1 MKYDGVVQDMALAGI
16 DAATDKNPPTSRT
29 FDLRTSDERMVMW
42 CASLERRYEDLA
54 LRVAYL
60 EMQAHKQSQGP
71 RLSAETLAHRL
82 LNPGEEPE
90 EDDPDD

>member
-1 MKYDGVVQDMALAGI
+1 MKYDGVVQDMALKGI
-16 DAATDKNPPTSRT
+16 DAATDKNPPPRT

-60 EMQAHKQSQGP
+60 EMQAHKQTAKPVQP
-71 RLSAETLAHRL
+71 
-82 LNPGEEPE
+82 
-90 EDDPDD
+90 